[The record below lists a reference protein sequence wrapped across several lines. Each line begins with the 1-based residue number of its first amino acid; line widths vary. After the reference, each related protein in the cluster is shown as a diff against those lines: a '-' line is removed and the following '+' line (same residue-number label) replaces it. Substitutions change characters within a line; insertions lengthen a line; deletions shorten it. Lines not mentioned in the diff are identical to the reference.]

1 MTHAI
6 WTLRAAFGALGV
18 MFGTWLGLI
27 PWMRDTRALSHDQVG
42 LALLCAGI
50 GGLLTF
56 PLVRHLLAR
65 VGSAQLTIVSG
76 ISMACCLPVIAVAPN
91 LWWLS
96 ASLFAVG
103 IPAAA
108 MDVAINAQAVVQERH
123 MQRSLMAR
131 FHACWSVGA
140 LLGALGVGLALNW
153 HVPPWTFMAL
163 VGLLC
168 ACGLWFNSSALL
180 QEDSDVDTPRRAP
193 RLQLKAPVL
202 LVGSMVVGA
211 YMVEGAVSDWS
222 GLFMRDIVGV
232 SLSQAPMAFAAFSFA
247 MVVVRLFG
255 DPVIDALGN
264 VRVLQLSG
272 SLGALGM
279 ATSLMAP
286 TVWVVLPAYAVVGCG
301 MALAV
306 PVLMRCAGQIDAGS
320 GGQALATV
328 AFMGTMGMLIAPPLL
343 GWLAHVTSLRSALWL
358 VPLMSAYITLQ
369 ARRAVHARQ

>member
-247 MVVVRLFG
+247 MVV
-255 DPVIDALGN
+255 
-264 VRVLQLSG
+264 
-272 SLGALGM
+272 
-279 ATSLMAP
+279 
-286 TVWVVLPAYAVVGCG
+286 
-301 MALAV
+301 
-306 PVLMRCAGQIDAGS
+306 
-320 GGQALATV
+320 
-328 AFMGTMGMLIAPPLL
+328 
-343 GWLAHVTSLRSALWL
+343 
-358 VPLMSAYITLQ
+358 
-369 ARRAVHARQ
+369 

>member
-1 MTHAI
+1 
-6 WTLRAAFGALGV
+6 
-18 MFGTWLGLI
+18 
-27 PWMRDTRALSHDQVG
+27 
-42 LALLCAGI
+42 
-50 GGLLTF
+50 
-56 PLVRHLLAR
+56 
-65 VGSAQLTIVSG
+65 
-76 ISMACCLPVIAVAPN
+76 MACCLPVIAVAPN

-279 ATSLMAP
+279 ATSLVAP
-286 TVWVVLPAYAVVGCG
+286 NVWVVLPAYAVVGCG